1 MSDIKMT
8 NIPSMNVGKWLKNYQ
23 APTAQSFNTIIPSK
37 PCRQ

>member
-8 NIPSMNVGKWLKNYQ
+8 NIPSMNVGKMVEKLSS
-23 APTAQSFNTIIPSK
+23 ASAQSFNTIIPSK